1 MACLFDL
8 NGSVGTRLMG
18 LALVGKGK
26 GTKMHGVYVKHS
38 GNEQNIVIRDNP
50 GSPSIPGEK

>member
-1 MACLFDL
+1 
-8 NGSVGTRLMG
+8 MG